1 MADSTS
7 IPPDYNRGPQILA
20 ICGSLVALTL
30 IVGFLRLYVRIRI
43 IREVGVD
50 DYLMMGAM
58 MMVIIPEV
66 HLGAGRHVQYIIPAS
81 NVTRGLHLN
90 FVTQPLCVIG
100 LCLAKLSI
108 GFFLLRLAL
117 AKKYKFFIYGVLIFT
132 GLSATGNLCIDCF
145 LSMPPAQIRMGHV
158 HISLSSTLLDSPLTN
173 SPLGVSVLTDLIFAL
188 LPVPMIWGVQLKW
201 RVKIGVYC
209 ILSLG
214 IFATAAAF
222 VKISF
227 LATYGQHGD
236 FLYDSSDLT
245 IWTTVE
251 ICTAMIAACIPPLKH
266 LIKSVFTGSSNGYS
280 SKQYGTGGAY
290 HRNESNGPDRMGW
303 SQRSQRRNTR
313 QDDLEFDVFGPQ
325 KDATAEDIKSTTEE
339 DLSVKPDN
347 TSQESILPHQSP
359 TGIMKTTQVH
369 VSSHEYRS

>member
-7 IPPDYNRGPQILA
+7 IPPDHNRGPQILA
-20 ICGSLVALTL
+20 VCGTLVALTL
-30 IVGFLRLYVRIRI
+30 IVGFLRLYVRLRI
-43 IREVGVD
+43 IRDVGVD
-50 DYLMMGAM
+50 DYLMIGAM
-58 MMVIIPEV
+58 VILFTQMMVIIPEV
-66 HLGAGRHVQYIIPAS
+66 HFGAGRHVQYIVPAS
-81 NVTRGLHLN
+81 NISRGLHFN

-117 AKKYKFFIYGVLIFT
+117 AKKYKYFIYGVLIFT
-132 GLSATGNLCIDCF
+132 GLSATGNLFEVRGILQF
-145 LSMPPAQIRMGHV
+145 H
-158 HISLSSTLLDSPLTN
+158 
-173 SPLGVSVLTDLIFAL
+173 PLGVSVLTDLIFAL
-188 LPVPMIWGVQLKW
+188 LPIPMIWGVQLKW
-201 RVKIGVYC
+201 RVKIGVYG

-227 LATYGQHGD
+227 LTTYGQHGD

-280 SKQYGTGGAY
+280 SKKYGSGGY

-303 SQRSQRRNTR
+303 SQRSQARNKR
-313 QDDLEFDVFGPQ
+313 QDDLEFDVFDRPT
-325 KDATAEDIKSTTEE
+325 KDRSAEDIKSTTEE
-339 DLSVKPDN
+339 EFSVKPEN

-359 TGIMKTTQVH
+359 AGIMKTTQVH
-369 VSSHEYRS
+369 VSSQEYRA

>member
-7 IPPDYNRGPQILA
+7 IPPDHNRGPQILA
-20 ICGSLVALTL
+20 VCGTLVALTL
-30 IVGFLRLYVRIRI
+30 IVGFLRLYVRLRI
-43 IREVGVD
+43 IRDVGVD
-50 DYLMMGAM
+50 DYLMIGAM
-58 MMVIIPEV
+58 VILFTQMMVIIPEV
-66 HLGAGRHVQYIIPAS
+66 HFGAGRHVQYIVPAS
-81 NVTRGLHLN
+81 NISRGLHFN

-117 AKKYKFFIYGVLIFT
+117 AKKYKYFIYGVLIFT
-132 GLSATGNLCIDCF
+132 GLSATGNLLTVFFQCRPLQFPTWRLCLDR
-145 LSMPPAQIRMGHV
+145 LNIRATSNPYDMGSATQV
-158 HISLSSTLLDSPLTN
+158 ESKDS
-173 SPLGVSVLTDLIFAL
+173 
-188 LPVPMIWGVQLKW
+188 
-201 RVKIGVYC
+201 
-209 ILSLG
+209 
-214 IFATAAAF
+214 ATAAAF

-227 LATYGQHGD
+227 LTTYGQHGD

-280 SKQYGTGGAY
+280 SKKYGSGGY

-303 SQRSQRRNTR
+303 SQRSQARNKR
-313 QDDLEFDVFGPQ
+313 QDDLEFDVFDRPT
-325 KDATAEDIKSTTEE
+325 KDRSAEDIKSTTEE
-339 DLSVKPDN
+339 EFSVKPEN

-359 TGIMKTTQVH
+359 AGIMKTTQVH
-369 VSSHEYRS
+369 VSSQEYRA